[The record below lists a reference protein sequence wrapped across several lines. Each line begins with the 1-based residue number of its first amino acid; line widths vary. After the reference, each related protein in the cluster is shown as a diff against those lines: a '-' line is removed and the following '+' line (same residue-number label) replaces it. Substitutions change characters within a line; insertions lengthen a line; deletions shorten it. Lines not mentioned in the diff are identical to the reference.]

1 MKTQINI
8 NPGKI
13 NLEAQNVTIKDT
25 NNRITATNVEGALDE
40 IKKKIDEHAA
50 GTNHKHSSEH
60 INYSGKVTGQSSVK
74 GAVDALK
81 SQLDAVVV
89 GGTDVDP
96 RVSQALVDIEAE
108 THQTLKARNDKWEQ
122 RIIQIENNTKEAQTT
137 PEIYNVSDIFTVGVG
152 TDSEGNP
159 LDYSESVVKGQ
170 VSSVEVKGL
179 TATNIIKNGNFLD
192 GTSGWGAHD
201 DSATLSVS
209 NNTLIATGTGN
220 SANVLCHQGFN
231 ANILQ
236 TGHKYY
242 VRAILRVTNSECT
255 GIMIQFRSSALLE
268 VASQPSPVQ
277 NQWYTL
283 SGIITA
289 LGTYTTPYVRIMASY
304 PDAAT
309 AAEKVTEVRE
319 VIAID
324 LTVHGLEN
332 KTKEELDRMFPYYW
346 NGTKSTVCA
355 GRIRSVGK
363 NLYKEPKSLS
373 DLRHKTTN
381 SVVTFYED
389 YTEFGQKGT
398 FGIAYS
404 KPIKLKPNTLY
415 TLSVDGVKTSTHGR
429 VQVRDDLGSGLGN
442 GVLLGQCIIPTTR
455 ARVSGTFTTPPNGI
469 VYIWYYTNADETVG
483 SMKIYSVQIEE
494 GSRTT
499 PYESYQESTQYVV
512 AKDPVTG
519 EILKLRS
526 LPNGTKDEITVN
538 EGKLIK
544 RISDELVLNGSE
556 SWSQVDNTTY
566 STDILRF
573 DINIPDVKP
582 SHDYSVL
589 SDKFISGAYNDGG
602 TYWNTVE
609 NIRVHGSQTIIHVFI
624 NKSRLATADVAG
636 FKAWLTAN
644 PVTVIYQLATPVE
657 IPIDVEGSLECYPGG
672 TIIVEPYIA
681 DKFLYNN
688 GIDLPKPVS
697 QIDIIK
703 GIVDDKW
710 VELSNNYTLSEDGK
724 TLTIDGIENGQYVKV
739 YAPIK
744 PEESTSGIKV
754 MKFPCNLKAQVE
766 SNMKQANRANLR
778 IDDLDDF
785 VTTMLLNHEIR
796 LTLLEGGSL

>member
-170 VSSVEVKGL
+170 ISVVLKGETRTNILSENQASVETDTSGFSVLQQSTTLSKDTTKKVFGSASLKIQTTGTTQQEGVRTVGVNCKPNTKYAGSVYLKGSGTVQVRLVNRYPNDVFISNIAVKENITL
-179 TATNIIKNGNFLD
+179 TSNWQRIFVA
-192 GTSGWGAHD
+192 GTSSSDAAKI
-201 DSATLSVS
+201 S
-209 NNTLIATGTGN
+209 LIIDTGN
-220 SANVLCHQGFN
+220 STQAVIVYADGF
-231 ANILQ
+231 
-236 TGHKYY
+236 
-242 VRAILRVTNSECT
+242 
-255 GIMIQFRSSALLE
+255 MIEEGENL
-268 VASQPSPVQ
+268 
-277 NQWYTL
+277 NNW
-283 SGIITA
+283 
-289 LGTYTTPYVRIMASY
+289 
-304 PDAAT
+304 
-309 AAEKVTEVRE
+309 
-319 VIAID
+319 IA
-324 LTVHGLEN
+324 
-332 KTKEELDRMFPYYW
+332 
-346 NGTKSTVCA
+346 GTKSTVSA
-355 GRIRSVGK
+355 SRLKSVGK
-363 NLYKEPKSLS
+363 NLFDKNSKLEINRYLEDTGRRIASS
-373 DLRHKTTN
+373 DWCITDYIKVEGNTTYISSGYSN
-381 SVVTFYED
+381 SGYNPSVGFFDND
-389 YTEFGQKGT
+389 YNF
-398 FGIAYS
+398 I
-404 KPIKLKPNTLY
+404 
-415 TLSVDGVKTSTHGR
+415 
-429 VQVRDDLGSGLGN
+429 SGLKH
-442 GVLLGQCIIPTTR
+442 
-455 ARVSGTFTTPPNGI
+455 SGTNPFIFTTPSNCA
-469 VYIWYYTNADETVG
+469 YIRESIPISD
-483 SMKIYSVQIEE
+483 IESYQLE
-494 GSRTT
+494 RGTAAT
-499 PYESYQESTQYVV
+499 PYEPYTESNAYIV
-512 AKDPVTG
+512 AKKDNKIV
-519 EILKLRS
+519 ILRS
-526 LPNGTKDEITVN
+526 LPNGVSDRIYRKD
-538 EGKLIK
+538 
-544 RISDELVLNGSE
+544 NGEWEVEKNVSE
-556 SWSQVDNTTY
+556 SLANNFFIEFHVATNNYYGITIYLPQGVVN
-566 STDILRF
+566 F
-573 DINIPDVKP
+573 KINNYYGIQF
-582 SHDYSVL
+582 SNSSDYIDYDGL
-589 SDKFISGAYNDGG
+589 SFM
-602 TYWNTVE
+602 YWN
-609 NIRVHGSQTIIHVFI
+609 
-624 NKSRLATADVAG
+624 KADVWVRLKVPKSA
-636 FKAWLTAN
+636 FTSVFNLEEAKQWLEQNNITL
-644 PVTVIYQLATPVE
+644 TYQLATPVE

-785 VTTMLLNHEIR
+785 VTAMLLNHEIR